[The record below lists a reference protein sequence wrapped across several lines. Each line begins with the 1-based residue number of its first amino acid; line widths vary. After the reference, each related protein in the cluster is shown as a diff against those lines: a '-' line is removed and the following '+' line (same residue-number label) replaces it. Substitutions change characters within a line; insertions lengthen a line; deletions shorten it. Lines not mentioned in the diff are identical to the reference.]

1 MILYEEKTFVENLA
15 LTKNSFVSNRNA
27 NYTNYEIVTVLF
39 LFRYNCSK
47 FCLMQIFA
55 IPKTNMWLQDWMN
68 ESSTFSFLKV
78 GRNPAETKLVIIETA
93 LLVVTVYVTYYGYM
107 YQKLFKLL
115 RLS

>member
-1 MILYEEKTFVENLA
+1 
-15 LTKNSFVSNRNA
+15 
-27 NYTNYEIVTVLF
+27 
-39 LFRYNCSK
+39 
-47 FCLMQIFA
+47 MQIFA